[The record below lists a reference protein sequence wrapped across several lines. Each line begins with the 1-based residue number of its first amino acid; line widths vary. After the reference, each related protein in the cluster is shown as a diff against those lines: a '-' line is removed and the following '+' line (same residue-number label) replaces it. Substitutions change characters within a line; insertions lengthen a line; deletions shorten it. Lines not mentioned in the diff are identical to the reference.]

1 MAWNYVLI
9 NHSQKDM
16 KTIIF
21 SSVWLYVMKILNESN
36 WHESDNIEMVYE
48 EDHKNYLYNLV
59 KNVGYT
65 HDSMI

>member
-9 NHSQKDM
+9 NHSRKDM

-48 EDHKNYLYNLV
+48 EDHRDYLCRLV

-65 HDSMI
+65 HDSMF

>member
-48 EDHKNYLYNLV
+48 EDHRDYLYRLV

-65 HDSMI
+65 YDSML

>member
-1 MAWNYVLI
+1 
-9 NHSQKDM
+9 M
-16 KTIIF
+16 K
-21 SSVWLYVMKILNESN
+21 LLNENN

>member
-1 MAWNYVLI
+1 
-9 NHSQKDM
+9 M

-21 SSVWLYVMKILNESN
+21 SSVWLYVMKILNENN

-48 EDHKNYLYNLV
+48 EDNKNYLCNLV

-65 HDSMI
+65 HDLMI

>member
-1 MAWNYVLI
+1 MVWNYVLI

-48 EDHKNYLYNLV
+48 EDHRDYLYRLV

-65 HDSMI
+65 HDSML